1 MDDGGTR
8 SWKRDIYIRGAKLS
22 NAVTRSSPP
31 PFHSILSAFRVSRRR
46 ELITGSLF
54 LEFSSRDRDDLA
66 SR

>member
-1 MDDGGTR
+1 MEER
-8 SWKRDIYIRGAKLS
+8 YIYSRGKVEQRQGES
-22 NAVTRSSPP
+22 AVTRSSPP